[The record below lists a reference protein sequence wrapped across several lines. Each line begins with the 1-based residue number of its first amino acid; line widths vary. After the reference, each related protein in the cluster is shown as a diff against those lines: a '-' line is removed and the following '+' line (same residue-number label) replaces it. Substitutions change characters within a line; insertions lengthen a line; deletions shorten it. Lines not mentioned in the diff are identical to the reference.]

1 MHRPGEHYGT
11 ENIRAKKELKV
22 LKPNIE
28 GWEADFGK
36 ETITKSKAYLNM
48 TWSGDAVWAIEEA
61 GKVGVELGYEVPKKV
76 KEREKTYFIGE
87 KEHFL
92 KEKRKKCRKNLVIS
106 NKSITFA
113 LAFET

>member
-1 MHRPGEHYGT
+1 M
-11 ENIRAKKELKV
+11 KV

-28 GWEADFGK
+28 GREADFGK

-76 KEREKTYFIGE
+76 KEREKNLFYRGKRTFFEG
-87 KEHFL
+87 
-92 KEKRKKCRKNLVIS
+92 KEKKVPKKFGNIK
-106 NKSITFA
+106 
-113 LAFET
+113 

>member
-1 MHRPGEHYGT
+1 M
-11 ENIRAKKELKV
+11 KV

>member
-1 MHRPGEHYGT
+1 M
-11 ENIRAKKELKV
+11 KV

-36 ETITKSKAYLNM
+36 ETMTKGKAYLNM

-61 GKVGVELGYEVPKKV
+61 GKVGVELGYEVPKEV

>member
-1 MHRPGEHYGT
+1 M
-11 ENIRAKKELKV
+11 KV

-48 TWSGDAVWAIEEA
+48 TWSGDTVWAIEEA
-61 GKVGVELGYEVPKKV
+61 GKVGVELGYEVPKEV

-87 KEHFL
+87 NEHFL